1 LTCALTVTALSD
13 SRLHSMTNHPI
24 RWGILGTAQI
34 ARRNWQA
41 ISHTGDATVTAVAS
55 RDLARSRQFIADCQ
69 RVVPMGSVPEAFGSY
84 EELLASSKVDA
95 VYIPLPTAV
104 RKDWVIRA
112 ARAGKHV
119 LCEKPCATNAA
130 DLEEMVDACRAAGVQ
145 FMDGVM
151 FMHSLRL
158 PAMRK
163 VLDGGLGVGSIR
175 RITSNFSF
183 HGQGTFLE
191 TNIRANGKLE
201 PLGCLGDLGWYC
213 VRFSLWTM
221 NWQAPRTVSARLS
234 AHAGPNPVPM
244 DFSAEL
250 LFDNGVSAGFGC
262 AFTAAFQQ
270 WAIVS
275 GTTGQMRLNDFVLP
289 CAGSEVSFDI
299 TELASVADGLSGRF
313 KLNTTRHGVAEHGES
328 HPTSQDTCMF
338 RNFGAQ
344 IRKGTLNAEWPEIS
358 LKTQRV
364 VDACYAAAAEASKQ
378 R

>member
-1 LTCALTVTALSD
+1 MSNQKT
-13 SRLHSMTNHPI
+13 

-34 ARRNWQA
+34 ARKNWQA
-41 ISHTGDATVTAVAS
+41 IFHTGDATVAAVAS
-55 RDLARSRQFIADCQ
+55 RDLSRSRKFVADCQ
-69 RVVPMGSVPEAFGSY
+69 GVIPMESVPEAFGSY
-84 EELLASSKVDA
+84 EELLASKKVDA

-119 LCEKPCATNAA
+119 LCEKPCATKAA
-130 DLEEMVDACRAAGVQ
+130 DLEEMLDACRAAGVQ

-151 FMHSLRL
+151 FMHSQRM

-163 VLDGGLGVGSIR
+163 VLDDGASVGSIR

-183 HGQGTFLE
+183 HGQGTFVE
-191 TNIRANGKLE
+191 TNIRANGSLE

-213 VRFSLWTM
+213 VRFSLWAM
-221 NWQAPRTVSARLS
+221 NWQVPRTVSARLS

-250 LFDNGVSAGFGC
+250 LFDNGASAGFGC

-270 WAIVS
+270 WAIVG

-289 CAGSEVSFDI
+289 CAGSEVAFDV
-299 TELASVADGLSGRF
+299 TELGSIADGLSAKF
-313 KLNTTRHGVAEHGES
+313 ILNTRRHAVAERGET

-344 IRKGTLNAEWPEIS
+344 IRKGTLNREWPEIS

-364 VDACYAAAAEASKQ
+364 VDDCYAAAAEASKQ

>member
-1 LTCALTVTALSD
+1 
-13 SRLHSMTNHPI
+13 MTNHPF
-24 RWGILGTAQI
+24 RWGILGAAQI

-41 ISHTGDATVTAVAS
+41 IFHTGDSTITAVAS
-55 RDLARSRQFIADCQ
+55 RDLGRSRQFIADCQ
-69 RVVPMGSVPEAFGSY
+69 GVMPMASAPEAFGSY
-84 EELLASSKVDA
+84 EELLASRNVDA
-95 VYIPLPTAV
+95 VYIPLPTGV

-112 ARAGKHV
+112 AKAGKHV

-130 DLEEMVDACRAAGVQ
+130 DLEEMLEACRAAGVQ

-151 FMHSLRL
+151 FMHSLRM

-163 VLDGGLGVGSIR
+163 VLDDGTSIGSMR

-183 HGQGTFLE
+183 LGQGSFMD
-191 TNIRANGKLE
+191 TNIRANGSLE

-213 VRFSLWTM
+213 VRFSLWAM
-221 NWQAPRTVSARLS
+221 NWQVPKVVSARLS

-250 LFDNGVSAGFGC
+250 LFENGVSAGFGC

-275 GTTGQMRLNDFVLP
+275 GTTGQMRVNDFVLP
-289 CAGSEVSFDI
+289 CAGGEVAFDI
-299 TELASVADGLSGRF
+299 TELGSIADHLSAKF
-313 KLNTTRHGVAEHGES
+313 ILKTRRHAVSEHGES

-338 RNFGAQ
+338 RNFGALV
-344 IRKGTLNAEWPEIS
+344 RKGTPSTEWPEIS

-364 VDACYAAAAEASKQ
+364 VDACYAAAVEASRKS
-378 R
+378 